1 MDGACEATRN
11 RPQLRCRRFYALAVS
26 GEYPPIKYGS
36 ERSANAPG
44 GKPKTDAY
52 PAIEN
57 AARGTLQGQ
66 RDLMFYP
73 EDVYS
78 RTLLCVAC
86 LSMAHGIPEAC
97 RLTTGRRSAA
107 CGMPRISGR
116 YYVLP
121 RVDRGIG
128 YLSCRGSVYTQTHT
142 CAPCPQVLERVRG
155 PARSLVL
162 ATPEACLLDKACC
175 LKRAARRAIGPSQRP

>member
-73 EDVYS
+73 DGRLLEDAALRRLFV
-78 RTLLCVAC
+78 
-86 LSMAHGIPEAC
+86 HGAWH
-97 RLTTGRRSAA
+97 
-107 CGMPRISGR
+107 PRG
-116 YYVLP
+116 LQTDHWAP
-121 RVDRGIG
+121 FRG
-128 YLSCRGSVYTQTHT
+128 LWD
-142 CAPCPQVLERVRG
+142 A
-155 PARSLVL
+155 
-162 ATPEACLLDKACC
+162 
-175 LKRAARRAIGPSQRP
+175 